1 RLEKE
6 VRGQDLVA
14 RLGGDEC
21 AVLLETRAGAGMLIE
36 RAHRFLAVI
45 REPFEI
51 DGHSYR
57 ISGSIGIAKRSDGC
71 GEAEELMRRADLA
84 LFAAK
89 AKGRDTIALYD
100 HAMDHA
106 ARERREIETDLREAV
121 ARDQL
126 NIHYQPVIDL
136 DSGQVSGYEALLR
149 WYHPQRGVVR
159 PDDFLGVAEETGM
172 IVPIGEW
179 VIRKALEETSRWS
192 GDFRIAINLSPTQV
206 RSPHLVDV
214 VARAIHAYG
223 IRPARV
229 EFEITE
235 HVLMQKSNVC
245 VGNLEKL
252 RELGAKIALDD
263 FGVGY
268 SSLSYL

>member
-1 RLEKE
+1 
-6 VRGQDLVA
+6 A
-14 RLGGDEC
+14 RLGGDEF

-106 ARERREIETDLREAV
+106 ARER
-121 ARDQL
+121 
-126 NIHYQPVIDL
+126 
-136 DSGQVSGYEALLR
+136 
-149 WYHPQRGVVR
+149 
-159 PDDFLGVAEETGM
+159 
-172 IVPIGEW
+172 
-179 VIRKALEETSRWS
+179 
-192 GDFRIAINLSPTQV
+192 
-206 RSPHLVDV
+206 
-214 VARAIHAYG
+214 
-223 IRPARV
+223 
-229 EFEITE
+229 
-235 HVLMQKSNVC
+235 
-245 VGNLEKL
+245 
-252 RELGAKIALDD
+252 
-263 FGVGY
+263 
-268 SSLSYL
+268 